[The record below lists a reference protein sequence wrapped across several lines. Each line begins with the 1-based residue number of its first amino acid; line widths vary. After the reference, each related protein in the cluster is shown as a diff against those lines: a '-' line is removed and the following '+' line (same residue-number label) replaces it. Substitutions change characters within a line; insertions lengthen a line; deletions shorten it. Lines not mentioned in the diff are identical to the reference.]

1 LLRPAEDGT
10 NSAVTEDRMARP
22 DYLICLECES
32 EVEDFIWRDGE
43 VRRATCEVC
52 GNSDVDA
59 FSLPE
64 EFEPEEDEEEAEG
77 LEDEEEDED
86 LDDYKE
92 EDEDEDEEEKD
103 Q

>member
-1 LLRPAEDGT
+1 LQRLAEDGT

-64 EFEPEEDEEEAEG
+64 EFEPEDDEKEDEDLEDEEGDLDDYEEEDDEEDEEE
-77 LEDEEEDED
+77 ED
-86 LDDYKE
+86 
-92 EDEDEDEEEKD
+92 

>member
-1 LLRPAEDGT
+1 
-10 NSAVTEDRMARP
+10 MARP

-43 VRRATCEVC
+43 IRRATCEVC

-64 EFEPEEDEEEAEG
+64 EFEPEDDEEDVDDEQTEEDD
-77 LEDEEEDED
+77 LEEYDEEDED
-86 LDDYKE
+86 SEDE
-92 EDEDEDEEEKD
+92 EDEER
-103 Q
+103 

>member
-1 LLRPAEDGT
+1 
-10 NSAVTEDRMARP
+10 MARP

-43 VRRATCEVC
+43 IRRATCEVC

-64 EFEPEEDEEEAEG
+64 EFEQEEDEDEEKDLEEEEDEEDLDDYEEEEEDEEDEEE
-77 LEDEEEDED
+77 EEDR
-86 LDDYKE
+86 
-92 EDEDEDEEEKD
+92 
-103 Q
+103 

>member
-1 LLRPAEDGT
+1 
-10 NSAVTEDRMARP
+10 MARP

-43 VRRATCEVC
+43 IRRATCEVC

-64 EFEPEEDEEEAEG
+64 EFEPEDDEESLDEDEEADGDPEDYEDEEE
-77 LEDEEEDED
+77 EEEG
-86 LDDYKE
+86 
-92 EDEDEDEEEKD
+92 EDEDEEED
-103 Q
+103 R

>member
-1 LLRPAEDGT
+1 
-10 NSAVTEDRMARP
+10 MARP

-43 VRRATCEVC
+43 IRRATCEVC

-64 EFEPEEDEEEAEG
+64 EFEPEDDEKEED

-86 LDDYKE
+86 LDDYG
-92 EDEDEDEEEKD
+92 DEEEKEEEEEEEEE
-103 Q
+103 

>member
-1 LLRPAEDGT
+1 
-10 NSAVTEDRMARP
+10 MARP

-43 VRRATCEVC
+43 IRRATCEVC

-64 EFEPEEDEEEAEG
+64 EFEPEDDEEDVADEQDEEDDLEEYDEEDDDSEDEE
-77 LEDEEEDED
+77 DEER
-86 LDDYKE
+86 
-92 EDEDEDEEEKD
+92 
-103 Q
+103 

>member
-1 LLRPAEDGT
+1 
-10 NSAVTEDRMARP
+10 MARP

-64 EFEPEEDEEEAEG
+64 EFEPEEDEEEEEAEG

-86 LDDYKE
+86 LDDYE
-92 EDEDEDEEEKD
+92 EEDEDEEEKD

>member
-1 LLRPAEDGT
+1 MLRPAEDGT

-32 EVEDFIWRDGE
+32 DVEDFLWRDGE
-43 VRRATCEVC
+43 IRRATCEVC
-52 GNSDVDA
+52 GNSDIDA

-64 EFEPEEDEEEAEG
+64 EFEPEDDEKEDED

-86 LDDYKE
+86 LDDYEEEEEEEE
-92 EDEDEDEEEKD
+92 EDR
-103 Q
+103 

>member
-1 LLRPAEDGT
+1 
-10 NSAVTEDRMARP
+10 MARP

-43 VRRATCEVC
+43 IRRATCEVC

-64 EFEPEEDEEEAEG
+64 EFEQEDDEEALDEDEEADGDPEDYEDEEEEEEDEEE
-77 LEDEEEDED
+77 EDR
-86 LDDYKE
+86 
-92 EDEDEDEEEKD
+92 
-103 Q
+103 

>member
-1 LLRPAEDGT
+1 
-10 NSAVTEDRMARP
+10 MARP

-43 VRRATCEVC
+43 IRRATCEVC

-64 EFEPEEDEEEAEG
+64 EFEQEDDDDEEDLEDEAEDEDLDD

-86 LDDYKE
+86 EEE
-92 EDEDEDEEEKD
+92 EDR
-103 Q
+103 